1 MKYIIPDRVYD
12 VMKWVTMLFLPA
24 LTVLFTTVAPLW
36 GMDAGLVDTIGGTLT
51 AVTAFL
57 GAVLGLSAATG
68 KEAE

>member
-57 GAVLGLSAATG
+57 GAVLGLSAVTG

>member
-36 GMDAGLVDTIGGTLT
+36 GMDAGLVDCIGGTLT

-57 GAVLGLSAATG
+57 GAVLGLSAVTG
-68 KEAE
+68 KEEG